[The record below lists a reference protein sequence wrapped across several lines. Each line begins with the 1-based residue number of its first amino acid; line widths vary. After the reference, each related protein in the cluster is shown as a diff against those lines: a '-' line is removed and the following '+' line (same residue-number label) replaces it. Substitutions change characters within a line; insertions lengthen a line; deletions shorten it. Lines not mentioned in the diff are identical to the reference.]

1 MYQTADDKKSKY
13 MDVWI
18 YSIDTNGRAIYAFF
32 TENTF
37 ECKQKKWQIWDADA
51 MKMVDYTV
59 YPFLTVFLLYI
70 FKTRRWSL
78 LQTVS
83 ETYHWP
89 AIYAN

>member
-1 MYQTADDKKSKY
+1 

-18 YSIDTNGRAIYAFF
+18 YSIDTNVSAIYAFF

-59 YPFLTVFLLYI
+59 YP
-70 FKTRRWSL
+70 
-78 LQTVS
+78 
-83 ETYHWP
+83 
-89 AIYAN
+89 